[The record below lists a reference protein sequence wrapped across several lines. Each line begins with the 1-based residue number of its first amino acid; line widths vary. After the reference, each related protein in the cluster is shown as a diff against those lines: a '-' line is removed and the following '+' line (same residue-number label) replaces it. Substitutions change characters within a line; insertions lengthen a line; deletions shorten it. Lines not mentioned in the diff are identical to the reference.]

1 MPQSTLNPIL
11 KKRFNRAI
19 ELALELHRRQV
30 RKRAI
35 VHRGNRAASEVPYF
49 SHLMIVAGTVLDYGG
64 TEEEASAALLH
75 DSVEDQGGLP
85 TLQRIRKSLGPE
97 VARIVQGCTDS
108 METDETRKEA
118 WKLRK
123 TRYLRHLEGADE
135 SVLLVSFAD
144 KLHNCR
150 AALRDLRREGESF
163 WLRFN
168 AGKAEQLWY
177 YRALAEVALRRGKGT
192 RAEDLVNDFAHCVAE
207 LDKRRRA
214 SGGRPAGQAKR

>member
-1 MPQSTLNPIL
+1 MPQSTSNPIL
-11 KKRFNRAI
+11 NKRFNRAI

-35 VHRGNRAASEVPYF
+35 VHRGNRAAAEVPYF

-64 TEEEASAALLH
+64 TEAEAAAALLH

-85 TLQRIRKSLGPE
+85 TLQRIRKSLGAE

-108 METDETRKEA
+108 LETDETRKEA

-123 TRYLRHLEGADE
+123 TRYLQHLEEADA
-135 SVLLVSFAD
+135 SVLLVSMAD

-150 AALRDLRREGESF
+150 AALRGLRREGERY

-177 YRALAEVALRRGKGT
+177 YRALAEVAQRRARGT
-192 RAEDLVNDFAHCVAE
+192 RAEELVNDFVLCVQE
-207 LDKRRRA
+207 LAKRRR
-214 SGGRPAGQAKR
+214 GGG